1 MYFCGGQF
9 GNLISLLQVLQ
20 SCVEVPL
27 LPLLLLLLLHFIP
40 LLKRLTSERGP
51 GKREEEQGA
60 RGDKLK

>member
-20 SCVEVPL
+20 ACVQVPL
-27 LPLLLLLLLHFIP
+27 LTLLLLLLHFIP